1 MNINQVYLNPSYKKA
16 LENVIKDEK
25 VGLTSNLWT
34 ELLHKKFKGI
44 IKTKFALIYGKLL
57 HLIKNI
63 GIFSSVVEV
72 ILEEIKN
79 EKEDN
84 ASDTTIQDE
93 FFRNFES
100 KDKIIKDKFDSDL
113 DIFDEANKKVH
124 KYFIYLSKKLNLVPC
139 YTYNGPTF
147 NGKNLY

>member
-34 ELLHKKFKGI
+34 EKLYKKFKGI
-44 IKTKFALIYGKLL
+44 IKTKFALIYCKLL

-79 EKEDN
+79 EKEN
-84 ASDTTIQDE
+84 RASDTTIQDE

-113 DIFDEANKKVH
+113 DIFDEANKKV
-124 KYFIYLSKKLNLVPC
+124 KF
-139 YTYNGPTF
+139 
-147 NGKNLY
+147 

>member
-16 LENVIKDEK
+16 LENVIKGEK

-34 ELLHKKFKGI
+34 EKLHKKFKGI
-44 IKTKFALIYGKLL
+44 IKTKFSLIYSKLL

-72 ILEEIKN
+72 LLEEIKS
-79 EKEDN
+79 EKEHK
-84 ASDTTIQDE
+84 ASDNIIEEE

-100 KDKIIKDKFDSDL
+100 KQKIIKDKFDSDL
-113 DIFDEANKKVH
+113 DLFDEANKKVN
-124 KYFIYLSKKLNLVPC
+124 F
-139 YTYNGPTF
+139 
-147 NGKNLY
+147 

>member
-34 ELLHKKFKGI
+34 QKLHKKFKGI
-44 IKTKFALIYGKLL
+44 IKTKFALIYSKLL

-72 ILEEIKN
+72 ILEEIKHEREN
-79 EKEDN
+79 KLSE
-84 ASDTTIQDE
+84 TTIQED

-100 KDKIIKDKFDSDL
+100 QKKIIKDKFDSDL
-113 DIFDEANKKVH
+113 DIFDEANKKVNF
-124 KYFIYLSKKLNLVPC
+124 KIKIKNFSRLLYL
-139 YTYNGPTF
+139 
-147 NGKNLY
+147 